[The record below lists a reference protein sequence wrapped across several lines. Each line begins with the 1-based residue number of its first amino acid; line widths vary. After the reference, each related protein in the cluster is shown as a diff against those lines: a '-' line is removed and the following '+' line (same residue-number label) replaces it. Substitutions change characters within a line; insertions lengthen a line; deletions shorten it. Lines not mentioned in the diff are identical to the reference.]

1 MGNYNVGNETKN
13 GSRCVCKWKGVV
25 CLAGILISLV
35 VGSFCVVT
43 YGASAG
49 EADGSESEQVDT
61 SGNPTS
67 DVEDGLTGT
76 TGGYAEQ
83 EDGYLRKFPNRSGLS
98 DQRLELLKG
107 NAKFHP

>member
-49 EADGSESEQVDT
+49 EADGS
-61 SGNPTS
+61 
-67 DVEDGLTGT
+67 
-76 TGGYAEQ
+76 
-83 EDGYLRKFPNRSGLS
+83 K
-98 DQRLELLKG
+98 
-107 NAKFHP
+107 

>member
-49 EADGSESEQVDT
+49 RRMEVNQS
-61 SGNPTS
+61 
-67 DVEDGLTGT
+67 
-76 TGGYAEQ
+76 
-83 EDGYLRKFPNRSGLS
+83 KWI
-98 DQRLELLKG
+98 
-107 NAKFHP
+107 HPGIRRVMWKMG

>member
-13 GSRCVCKWKGVV
+13 GSLCVCKWKGVV

-49 EADGSESEQVDT
+49 EADGSESE
-61 SGNPTS
+61 
-67 DVEDGLTGT
+67 
-76 TGGYAEQ
+76 
-83 EDGYLRKFPNRSGLS
+83 
-98 DQRLELLKG
+98 
-107 NAKFHP
+107 